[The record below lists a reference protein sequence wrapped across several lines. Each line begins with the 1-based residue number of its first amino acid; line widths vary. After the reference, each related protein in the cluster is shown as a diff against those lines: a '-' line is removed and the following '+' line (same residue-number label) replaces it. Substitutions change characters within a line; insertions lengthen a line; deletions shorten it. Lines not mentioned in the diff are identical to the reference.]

1 MIFIVGGA
9 SQGKCR
15 LAGELSGMSLQEF
28 AANRA
33 DGGTD
38 RPEEAMKKRFLTD
51 FHGWIRQRS
60 DAGEETDSFVRQVL
74 AAGPEIVTMD
84 EVGCGIVP
92 LEKKDREYR
101 EAAGRAGQQLAGQAE
116 RVYRVVCGIPTRLR

>member
-15 LAGELSGMSLQEF
+15 LAEELSGLSAKEF
-28 AANRA
+28 AAGRA
-33 DGGTD
+33 DGGSD
-38 RPEEAMKKRFLTD
+38 RPEKAMQKRFLTG
-51 FHGWIRQRS
+51 FQGWIRQLT
-60 DAGEETDSFVRQVL
+60 DAGEDTDSFVRQVL

-92 LEKKDREYR
+92 LGKREREYR
-101 EAAGRAGQQLAGQAE
+101 EAAGRAGQQLAGQAD
-116 RVYRVVCGIPTRLR
+116 RVYRVICGIPARIR